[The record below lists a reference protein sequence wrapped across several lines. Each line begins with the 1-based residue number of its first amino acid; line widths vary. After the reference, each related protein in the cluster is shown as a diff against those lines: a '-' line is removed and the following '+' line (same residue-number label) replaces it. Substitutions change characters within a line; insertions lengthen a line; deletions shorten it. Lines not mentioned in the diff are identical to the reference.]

1 MGGRHDEAQ
10 DGQRALIVDA
20 GPLFAAFD
28 TADPW
33 HAECRDLL
41 ESHEGPLLV
50 PSLALA
56 EAAYMIGARIGA
68 EAEVMLAAD
77 LADGNLFCEEVSAA
91 DWERIAELAA
101 RYHDMPL
108 GMADASLIAA
118 AERLGITE
126 VATLDRRL
134 AAVRPAHVEAF
145 TLLP

>member
-1 MGGRHDEAQ
+1 
-10 DGQRALIVDA
+10 
-20 GPLFAAFD
+20 
-28 TADPW
+28 
-33 HAECRDLL
+33 
-41 ESHEGPLLV
+41 V
-50 PSLALA
+50 PSLVLA
-56 EAAYMIGARIGA
+56 QAAYLIGKRVGA

-77 LADGNLFCEEVSAA
+77 LAEGKLFCESVSAA
-91 DWERIAELAA
+91 DWERIAELTA

-134 AAVRPAHVEAF
+134 AAVRPAHVEAL